1 MGVVVGVGTKK
12 PEVMSREQL
21 EDLLWPN
28 GAPSKDAL
36 KMMLYRLRQEVDA
49 KDAPPLLHTLR
60 GVGTALRL

>member
-1 MGVVVGVGTKK
+1 MIIRTK
-12 PEVMSREQL
+12 
-21 EDLLWPN
+21 
-28 GAPSKDAL
+28 KDAL